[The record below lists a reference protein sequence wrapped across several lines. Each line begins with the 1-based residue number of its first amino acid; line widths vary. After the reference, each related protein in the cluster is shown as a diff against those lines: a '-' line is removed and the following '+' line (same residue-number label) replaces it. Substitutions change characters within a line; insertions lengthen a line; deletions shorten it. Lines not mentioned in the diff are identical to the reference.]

1 MPIEE
6 HILRRLVY
14 VKRLYLHGVEHAGNA
29 TQTDLALSVLNFD
42 NAIEMLFYIIIE
54 FLGLKKKKE
63 GFHEL
68 FNDVK
73 MRLKEKQPHVE
84 ISKLLHEN
92 EVKDL
97 HSARNNV
104 QHHGLIPSQG
114 DVQRFQALTETVIT
128 SLVREIFEIDLKE
141 ISLGW
146 LIRDKLVQQ
155 LYKEAEDTY
164 LSGDHIKA
172 LTLCVA
178 TFETAKNEEQN
189 RIYGS
194 GLTLARPSINE
205 EEKGAAKDLLKYVDL
220 LRDEIEIVK
229 LRLDYKKYQKY
240 RDSARHT
247 SPSFRIMIAP
257 LPNVKSEIIKTA
269 SQLLSESFRED
280 APEKQKKDVEF
291 CLGFTIESI
300 LCWESV
306 PRKTWYELISSALR
320 EG

>member
-6 HILRRLVY
+6 HMLRRLVY

-54 FLGLKKKKE
+54 FFGLKKRKE
-63 GFHEL
+63 GFHKL

-73 MRLKEKQPHVE
+73 MCLKEKKPHVE
-84 ISKLLHEN
+84 FSKFLHEN

-104 QHHGLIPSQG
+104 QHHGLIPSQD

-128 SLVREIFEIDLKE
+128 RFVREIFEIDLKE
-141 ISLGW
+141 ISLAW

-155 LYKEAEDTY
+155 LYMEAEDAY
-164 LSGDHIKA
+164 LSRDYIKA

-178 TFETAKNEEQN
+178 AFETAKNEEQN

-194 GLTLARPSINE
+194 GLTFVRPTINE
-205 EEKGAAKDLLKYVDL
+205 EEKSAAKDLLKYVDL

-240 RDSARHT
+240 RDIAPHT
-247 SPSFRIMIAP
+247 SPPFRIMIAP
-257 LPNVKSEIIKTA
+257 LPNVKSKIIKKA
-269 SQLLSESFRED
+269 SQLVSESFRKD
-280 APEKQKKDVEF
+280 SPEKQKKDVEF
-291 CLGFTIESI
+291 CLGFTIESV

-306 PRKTWYELISSALR
+306 PRKTWYELIFSALR
-320 EG
+320 KD